1 MKLECYRKED
11 GMLNMVKIKCLPLKD
26 FGFLFSLLFF
36 SCGININLGF
46 LGSPAGKEFACI
58 VGDLGSI
65 PGLERSPGG
74 RHGNPLQYS
83 GLENPMDC
91 IGHGVTESNTTE
103 WLSLHS
109 VMWLLEIF
117 WFLLHLPV
125 VGPLL
130 LLFCHLWGS
139 WGHFLLKKDSSLLRT
154 YLT

>member
-74 RHGNPLQYS
+74 RHGNHSSVLTWRI
-83 GLENPMDC
+83 PMDR
-91 IGHGVTESNTTE
+91 GAWWATVYGLAKKQTQ
-103 WLSLHS
+103 LS
-109 VMWLLEIF
+109 
-117 WFLLHLPV
+117 
-125 VGPLL
+125 
-130 LLFCHLWGS
+130 
-139 WGHFLLKKDSSLLRT
+139 D
-154 YLT
+154 

>member
-74 RHGNPLQYS
+74 RHGNPLQCSY
-83 GLENPMDC
+83 LENP
-91 IGHGVTESNTTE
+91 HGQRSLVGYGLWARKEADTTE
-103 WLSLHS
+103 RLS
-109 VMWLLEIF
+109 
-117 WFLLHLPV
+117 
-125 VGPLL
+125 
-130 LLFCHLWGS
+130 
-139 WGHFLLKKDSSLLRT
+139 T
-154 YLT
+154 AQY

>member
-83 GLENPMDC
+83 YVENPHGQRRLAGYSPQ
-91 IGHGVTESNTTE
+91 GHKESDTTE
-103 WLSLHS
+103 QLSIAQH
-109 VMWLLEIF
+109 I
-117 WFLLHLPV
+117 
-125 VGPLL
+125 
-130 LLFCHLWGS
+130 
-139 WGHFLLKKDSSLLRT
+139 
-154 YLT
+154 